1 MEIPRLSVSE
11 LQKAEREYK
20 RVLSTDGSAVRT
32 LDAVVLFLLVSE
44 LVSGVR
50 IVPLVSRSSFRQPWG
65 YKDQGSASSS
75 VKRQASSVKRQASVG
90 NVNLRFGL
98 ASVPLQVYCNILR

>member
-1 MEIPRLSVSE
+1 MEIPRLSVPE

-50 IVPLVSRSSFRQPWG
+50 IVPLVSRSFSLAAMG
-65 YKDQGSASSS
+65 VQGSRI
-75 VKRQASSVKRQASVG
+75 KDRHRQASVG
-90 NVNLRFGL
+90 NLEM
-98 ASVPLQVYCNILR
+98 

>member
-75 VKRQASSVKRQASVG
+75 VKRQCKPA
-90 NVNLRFGL
+90 LWFGERPATGL
-98 ASVPLQVYCNILR
+98 L